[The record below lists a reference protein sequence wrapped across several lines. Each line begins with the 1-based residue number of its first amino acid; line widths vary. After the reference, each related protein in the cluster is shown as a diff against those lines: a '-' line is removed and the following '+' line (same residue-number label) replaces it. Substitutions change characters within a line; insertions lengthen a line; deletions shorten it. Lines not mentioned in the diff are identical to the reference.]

1 MQLNNPP
8 KREMSVNLT
17 PLIDVVFLLLI
28 FFMVSTSFTRETQ
41 IELELPKAEGEPLET
56 ENNVVEI
63 SVDAAGNF
71 YVNKQAL
78 INGQV
83 ETVRRAI
90 IKVSDGDLKMPLI
103 ISADAKAPYQA
114 VITAMD
120 AAGQEGFTN
129 IQMATRRDTD
139 SNE

>member
-1 MQLNNPP
+1 MQLHNPP